1 MEKVGANIFLGLLKV
16 TSKGA
21 GPHQTSARTEMRR
34 RAWNVFRGCDR
45 RLKGRQGSELLKST
59 KAWKPSVR
67 HAGAVSKRRRMEKM
81 RETKISLLTYGI
93 DGQALESHQRAM
105 NGRHTHARTHRKE
118 YTQTHACPQ
127 THKHTHRQTRI
138 CAIAH
143 TCIRIYIYAVG
154 YAICNDRLYNENLK
168 SKTKKEQK
176 RKGRTK
182 QNLNNNL

>member
-1 MEKVGANIFLGLLKV
+1 
-16 TSKGA
+16 
-21 GPHQTSARTEMRR
+21 MRR

-105 NGRHTHARTHRKE
+105 NERHTHARTHRKE

-143 TCIRIYIYAVG
+143 THTHGYAYIYMQWVMQ
-154 YAICNDRLYNENLK
+154 YAMTGCLMRTWKARQRK
-168 SKTKKEQK
+168 S
-176 RKGRTK
+176 RKGKDGQSRTWIITHDK
-182 QNLNNNL
+182 RERHREEK